1 MGTFGVGSQPVVMCP
16 WLVSKMYSSCNT
28 LFTLKATAIIG
39 FWVSD
44 HQSHH
49 TQSKPASG
57 TPKWTYHIRYR
68 VSRCLSLH
76 CKLSL
81 VQCVFLEP
89 LGYSASCAKFTERS
103 GFVSLINWD
112 LQVWNFEGRMMM
124 NHSSLPDFFKT
135 NPKKSHPL
143 LTAPDH
149 RKLPPFVEGL
159 IWCGFNRFW
168 GSAQPQE
175 MGI

>member
-1 MGTFGVGSQPVVMCP
+1 MSCVLGWFPRCTEAATLCSPPKLQPSSGFTYQITNLITLRVNLQVGPQ
-16 WLVSKMYSSCNT
+16 NEH
-28 LFTLKATAIIG
+28 I
-39 FWVSD
+39 
-44 HQSHH
+44 
-49 TQSKPASG
+49 
-57 TPKWTYHIRYR
+57 IRYR

-76 CKLSL
+76 CKLSV

-89 LGYSASCAKFTERS
+89 LGYSASCAKFTGPS

-124 NHSSLPDFFKT
+124 NHSSLPDFVKT

-159 IWCGFNRFW
+159 IWWGFNRFC

-175 MGI
+175 TGI